1 MSSDKAPQRAD
12 SRFGAASLVVVF
24 LIAVGFGV
32 FVLPR
37 LAPSL
42 ERKPA
47 PDFALPV
54 IHRGEPGA
62 RVRLSEQRGKPV
74 LLDFWA
80 SWCMPCREQA
90 KVIERVPRTAPGAGR
105 HRHQRQRRPEQG
117 PRLPGRVEPE
127 LARRG
132 RRRGH
137 RQPELRRSRRCR
149 LWSASTRPATSSRFA
164 AVMCPSVS
172 SARWSTSSWNE
183 LREFEHARRRVQG
196 SWRVAPVES
205 MLR

>member
-1 MSSDKAPQRAD
+1 MSSEKAPRRTD
-12 SRFGAASLVVVF
+12 PRFGTVSLVVVF

-37 LAPSL
+37 VAPSL

-62 RVRLSEQRGKPV
+62 RVRLSEQRGKPI

-90 KVIERVPRTAPGAGR
+90 KVIERVRARHPGLVVLGINVSDDPNNARAYLAESNPSWLVLEDRDGSANQAYEVETLPTLVSIDKAGNIVAIK
-105 HRHQRQRRPEQG
+105 RRFVPE
-117 PRLPGRVEPE
+117 RE
-127 LARRG
+127 LGA
-132 RRRGH
+132 
-137 RQPELRRSRRCR
+137 L
-149 LWSASTRPATSSRFA
+149 
-164 AVMCPSVS
+164 V
-172 SARWSTSSWNE
+172 NE
-183 LREFEHARRRVQG
+183 L
-196 SWRVAPVES
+196 VE
-205 MLR
+205 

>member
-1 MSSDKAPQRAD
+1 VSADKAPQRAD
-12 SRFGAASLVVVF
+12 SRFGAASLVVVL

-37 LAPSL
+37 LSPSL

-62 RVRLSEQRGKPV
+62 RIRLSEQRGKPV

-90 KVIERVPRTAPGAGR
+90 KVIERVRARHPGLVVIGINVSDDPSKARAYLAESSPSWLVVEDAEGTANQGYEVETLPTLVSIDKAGNI
-105 HRHQRQRRPEQG
+105 
-117 PRLPGRVEPE
+117 V
-127 LARRG
+127 AI
-132 RRRGH
+132 RRRFV
-137 RQPELRRSRRCR
+137 PERELGA
-149 LWSASTRPATSSRFA
+149 L
-164 AVMCPSVS
+164 V
-172 SARWSTSSWNE
+172 NE
-183 LREFEHARRRVQG
+183 L
-196 SWRVAPVES
+196 VE
-205 MLR
+205 